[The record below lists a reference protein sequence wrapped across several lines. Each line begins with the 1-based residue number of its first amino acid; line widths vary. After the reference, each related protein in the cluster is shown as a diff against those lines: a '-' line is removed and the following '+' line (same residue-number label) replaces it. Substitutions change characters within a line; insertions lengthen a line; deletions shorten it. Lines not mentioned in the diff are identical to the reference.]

1 MTVVVPP
8 RAGAGGAERA
18 GRPRGGPFARPALV
32 AAVVSRSA
40 VGAVL
45 AVQLVVP
52 GGWAALAWV
61 PLVVG
66 LLAGLPHGAVD
77 HLVPGYVLGRSRRRL
92 AAVVAGYVLL
102 AALVLAA
109 FETWPGPALVV
120 FVLASAAHFG
130 TGETAFD
137 DLRSG
142 AAPRV
147 DVLGALAFGGAA
159 AVLPLVAHPD
169 AVAPVLAAIVPGS
182 SGRIAQPF
190 AVAAEAAVLLL
201 VAAAAALRV
210 ARGRRASAAELVL
223 LAVTAAVAPP
233 LAAFG
238 AYFGGWHSVRHLARL
253 LAEDPA
259 NGDDLTAGRLARPL
273 ARFARAAALPTAAA
287 LATVLVLWALAGGWQ
302 TFVAADLVVLAALTA
317 PHLVVVAWLDRRQR
331 RRTPASAPA
340 ESGIG

>member
-1 MTVVVPP
+1 MTVFVPP
-8 RAGAGGAERA
+8 WTPTARLETAGRRRAGL
-18 GRPRGGPFARPALV
+18 FARPATL

-45 AVQLVVP
+45 AVQLLVP
-52 GGWAALAWV
+52 GGWGAAAWV

-92 AAVVAGYVLL
+92 GAVVAGYVLL
-102 AALVLAA
+102 AALALVA
-109 FETWPGPALVV
+109 FETWPGPALAV

-147 DVLGALAFGGAA
+147 DVLGALAFGSAA

-182 SGRIAQPF
+182 SGRMPQPF
-190 AVAAEAAVLLL
+190 AVVAEIAVLVVVA
-201 VAAAAALRV
+201 VAAAVRV
-210 ARGRRASAAELVL
+210 GRGRRASAAELVL
-223 LAVTAAVAPP
+223 LAVTEAVAPP

-253 LAEDPA
+253 LPEDPS
-259 NGDDLTAGRLARPL
+259 NGDDLAAGRLTRPL

-287 LATVLVLWALAGGWQ
+287 LATVLALWALAGGWHA
-302 TFVAADLVVLAALTA
+302 FVAADLVVLAALTA
-317 PHLVVVAWLDRRQR
+317 PHLVVVAWLDRRGR
-331 RRTPASAPA
+331 RGAPLPRPRV
-340 ESGIG
+340 GGG